1 MRRTTSTVHLRGSMP
16 LRRLLKGFNDFRLGY
31 FAEHQD
37 LFERLSRDGQA
48 PKILLVGCADARVD
62 PGIVTQTRPGELF
75 TVRNVAA
82 LVPPA
87 QYPPDM
93 RHHGTSAAIEFAVRA
108 LGVEHVVVLGH
119 ALCGGIRSLVDGKES
134 VYADYDYLASWTA
147 IAQGVR
153 DRVVAELPGRPA
165 DEIARAVEQASVLN
179 SVTNLMSFR
188 WLAERVEAGTLV
200 LHAWWFNMTEGS
212 LYAFDPAQ
220 GRFSQVRGVEL
231 VPAMQAGSPLSAV
244 RPERLVET
252 LAGKPPAF

>member
-1 MRRTTSTVHLRGSMP
+1 
-16 LRRLLKGFNDFRLGY
+16 
-31 FAEHQD
+31 
-37 LFERLSRDGQA
+37 
-48 PKILLVGCADARVD
+48 
-62 PGIVTQTRPGELF
+62 
-75 TVRNVAA
+75 
-82 LVPPA
+82 
-87 QYPPDM
+87 
-93 RHHGTSAAIEFAVRA
+93 
-108 LGVEHVVVLGH
+108 
-119 ALCGGIRSLVDGKES
+119 